1 MAKLFNGADTGGS
14 NAGGNDAGGKNFSG
28 NDQARRRRDLWL
40 LAASVIGGS
49 AIGIATFATSAASG
63 ASSPTATEVSA
74 ALARRLP
81 KTVITAVS
89 CDKLGG
95 LCEVTAGN
103 TLFYTDAKARLLII
117 GRVYDMETRTDLTAA
132 KLLALNTDTLLGSA
146 AHNEADKRQAAP
158 ARPAAPAKVALG
170 ELPAAGAIR
179 WGPVGGLKAVVFTDF
194 RCPYCARLSEALG
207 QIGARVEERP
217 ISVLGTRAL
226 TEKVY
231 CAKDPVAA
239 LHSAYRHEEPADS
252 AAGANAKCDVSGL
265 DVNEAFARAH
275 GFAGTPVVVRADGAV
290 IEGWRPAA
298 ELAAFLKGQPA

>member
-1 MAKLFNGADTGGS
+1 MAKLLDGADIGGS
-14 NAGGNDAGGKNFSG
+14 DKT
-28 NDQARRRRDLWL
+28 RRRRDLWL
-40 LAASVIGGS
+40 LAASIIGGS
-49 AIGIATFATSAASG
+49 AIGIATFATSSASG
-63 ASSPTATEVSA
+63 ASSPAETKVSA

-132 KLLALNTDTLLGSA
+132 KLLALNPDTLLGSA
-146 AHNEADKRQAAP
+146 AHNDAGNAAGGGQPAP
-158 ARPAAPAKVALG
+158 ARPAAPAKVSLG
-170 ELPAAGAIR
+170 DLPAAGAIH
-179 WGPVGGLKAVVFTDF
+179 WGPAGGLKAVVFTDF
-194 RCPYCARLSEALG
+194 RCPYCARLSETLG

-231 CAKDPVAA
+231 CAKDPVSA
-239 LHSAYRHEEPADS
+239 LHGAYRHEEPADS
-252 AAGANAKCDVSGL
+252 NASAASVAAIAKCDVSGL
-265 DVNEAFARAH
+265 DANEAFARAH

-298 ELAAFLKGQPA
+298 ELAAFLKGQPG